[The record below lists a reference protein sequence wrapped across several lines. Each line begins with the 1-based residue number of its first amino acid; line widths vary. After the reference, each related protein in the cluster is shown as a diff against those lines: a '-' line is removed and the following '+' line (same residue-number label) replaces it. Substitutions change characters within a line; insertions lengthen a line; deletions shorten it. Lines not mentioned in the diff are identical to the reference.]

1 MPNQKPERDRRP
13 AQPPKTRPA
22 ACPNGQTA
30 WADSLHLGVLVSFAV
45 AQPVFD
51 LLARQAEFFAARRA
65 APIDIVLFVGCLS
78 LALPA
83 LLIGAEGLSGW
94 CWHRLRVGLHTLLV
108 AGLSSLISLH
118 ALNMLNTWAGP
129 NGLPG
134 LLLVLSALGLGGTA
148 AVSYRRYAPV
158 RQFVT
163 LLTPAMLVFPGLFVL
178 ASPVT
183 SLLFPPTAS
192 RLGPVAIPAPAP
204 IIMLVFD
211 EFPLTALL
219 DEQQQIDPVRYPH
232 FATLAREAT
241 WFRNTTTVSDDTL
254 IAVPA
259 ILTGQYPH
267 RSRLPI
273 VADHPHNLFTVL
285 EGTYAFNVRELLT
298 QLCPERLCGSGI
310 FKRSRLGQRLFSLLS
325 DVAIVY
331 AHLVLPAD
339 WRSSLPSISQGWM
352 NFAMP
357 SSPGLS
363 GAPTPPSNTDQA
375 GADDPAKL
383 AHWHWIR
390 QNIHQDHAQGH
401 AQDRPQQVLDFIATL
416 QPAPQPTLHF
426 LHVLLPHVPYL
437 WLPSGKTYTTG
448 FDLPGLDVQGV
459 RWSTDEWAVRQAQQR
474 ALLQVGLV
482 DSLLGKLLAHLKANG
497 LYQRSL
503 LIVTADHGASFVP
516 GTQRRS
522 VTTTNFP
529 DIMSVPLFIKA
540 PGQQVGHINDRAV
553 ETVDI
558 IPTVADLLGIAL
570 PWATD
575 GQSALDPA
583 APERQTQSIYPV
595 CATCSSVDAST
606 QRLEFSHI
614 PASLA
619 AAVQRKLRLF
629 GSGPLAPRVFQVGP
643 APQLVGQRVQD
654 LEVTPRSPIRITL
667 DFPQLFS
674 QVDLQSAFVP
684 AYITGNI
691 FFPTPDAAPVAL
703 AVALNGTIQAVTQP
717 WNLPLNGRQGSWAAV
732 VPETAF
738 QAGPNTVEVF
748 VVSDVAGHLS
758 LARATELSYRLAGSP
773 TDQTEV
779 LVPPDGAPIPIV
791 PQALRGAVEP
801 PQVSG
806 NTILL
811 KGWAVDETHAQPA
824 EQILIFLNGTFFY
837 ASHTGAPRPDI
848 VKWLG
853 QPAFATSGFYYA
865 FPATLFSGTPD
876 VRVFAVASNTTASEL
891 RYVEGYPW

>member
-1 MPNQKPERDRRP
+1 MVGQKPERDRRP
-13 AQPPKTRPA
+13 AQPHKTRPA

-83 LLIGAEGLSGW
+83 LLIGAECLSGW
-94 CWHRLRVGLHTLLV
+94 GWHRLRAGLHTLLV

-134 LLLVLSALGLGGTA
+134 LLLVLSALGLGGAA
-148 AVSYRRYAPV
+148 AVSYRRCAPV

-163 LLTPAMLVFPGLFVL
+163 LLTPAMLIFPGLFVL

-183 SLLFPPTAS
+183 SLLFPATAS
-192 RLGPVAIPAPAP
+192 RLGPLAIPAPAP

-211 EFPLTALL
+211 ALPLSALL

-241 WFRNTTTVSDDTL
+241 WFRNTTTVSNVTVT
-254 IAVPA
+254 AVPA

-285 EGTYAFNVRELLT
+285 EGTYAFNVQELLT

-310 FKRSRLGQRLFSLLS
+310 FKRPRLGQRLAGLLS
-325 DVAIVY
+325 DVSIVY

-339 WRSSLPSISQGWM
+339 WRSSLPSISQGWT
-352 NFAMP
+352 NFAGLAAQ
-357 SSPGLS
+357 PGLNRT
-363 GAPTPPSNTDQA
+363 GTHN
-375 GADDPAKL
+375 
-383 AHWHWIR
+383 
-390 QNIHQDHAQGH
+390 QDHATIGEWWKRVDWGLERLY
-401 AQDRPQQVLDFIATL
+401 DRPQGVLDFINTL
-416 QPAPQPTLHF
+416 QPSPQPTLHF
-426 LHVLLPHVPYL
+426 QHVLLPHMPYL
-437 WLPSGKTYTTG
+437 QLPSGKAYTRSYA
-448 FDLPGLDVQGV
+448 LPGLNTADAD
-459 RWSTDEWAVRQAQQR
+459 RWSTDEWAVLQAQQR

-482 DSLLGKLLAHLKANG
+482 DRLLGKLLAQLKANG
-497 LYQRSL
+497 LYERSL
-503 LIVTADHGASFVP
+503 LLVTADHGVSFVP
-516 GTQRRS
+516 GTHRRS
-522 VTTTNFP
+522 VTETTVA

-540 PGQQVGHINDRAV
+540 PGQQAGQLNDRAL

-558 IPTVADLLGIAL
+558 VPTIADLLGIEL

-575 GQSALDPA
+575 GHSAFDPA
-583 APERQTQSIYPV
+583 VPERQTRSIYPACV
-595 CATCSSVDAST
+595 TCAAY

-614 PASLA
+614 PAALT

-629 GSGPLAPRVFQVGP
+629 GSGPFSPRVFQVGP
-643 APQLVGQRVQD
+643 AAQLVGQRVD
-654 LEVTPRSPIRITL
+654 AIDVSPRSPIRITL

-674 QVDLQSAFVP
+674 QVDLEDTFVP
-684 AYITGNI
+684 AYITGKVL
-691 FFPTPDAAPVAL
+691 FPTPDAAPVAL

-717 WNLPLNGRQGSWAAV
+717 WSVPKNLPKNLSKTGRQGSWAAV

-738 QAGPNTVEVF
+738 QAGRNTVEVF
-748 VVSDVAGHLS
+748 VVAEDAGHVR
-758 LARATELSYRLAGSP
+758 LARATE
-773 TDQTEV
+773 
-779 LVPPDGAPIPIV
+779 
-791 PQALRGAVEP
+791 
-801 PQVSG
+801 
-806 NTILL
+806 
-811 KGWAVDETHAQPA
+811 
-824 EQILIFLNGTFFY
+824 
-837 ASHTGAPRPDI
+837 
-848 VKWLG
+848 
-853 QPAFATSGFYYA
+853 
-865 FPATLFSGTPD
+865 
-876 VRVFAVASNTTASEL
+876 
-891 RYVEGYPW
+891 